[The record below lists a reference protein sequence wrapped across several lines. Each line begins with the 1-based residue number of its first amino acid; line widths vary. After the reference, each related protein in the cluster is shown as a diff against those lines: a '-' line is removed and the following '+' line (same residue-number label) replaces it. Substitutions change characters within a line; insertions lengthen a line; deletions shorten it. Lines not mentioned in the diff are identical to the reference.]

1 MDPRYA
7 KVFKPGTYPGLTYV
21 TRQPRTMGYTYEE
34 RLRQSLSIEGYLTY
48 IIGPSKIGKTVLCE
62 NVIGA
67 DNMICMSGNDF
78 VKERDFWSG
87 IGKKAG
93 ISMEAEISERSD
105 VFSENEKKF
114 LS

>member
-87 IGKKAG
+87 IGKKG
-93 ISMEAEISERSD
+93 RHINGS
-105 VFSENEKKF
+105 
-114 LS
+114 